1 MTYTVCRIQHPSG
14 QVAQL
19 DSFGTEDAAKMC
31 LANVVE
37 EALADRS
44 DLSRGEVRE
53 MVDEAVRTGRFE
65 LRNSSGERDSYL
77 YIDRE

>member
-14 QVAQL
+14 QVAHL

-31 LANVVE
+31 LANAVE

-44 DLSRGEVRE
+44 DLTRVEVRE
-53 MVDEAVRTGRFE
+53 LVDEAVRTGRFV
-65 LRNSSGERDSYL
+65 LRNPSGERDSSL
-77 YIDRE
+77 YIDKE

>member
-1 MTYTVCRIQHPSG
+1 MQHPSG
-14 QVAQL
+14 QVAHL

-44 DLSRGEVRE
+44 DLSRGEVCE
-53 MVDEAVRTGRFE
+53 LVDEAVRTGRFV
-65 LRNSSGERDSYL
+65 LRNPSGERDSYFH
-77 YIDRE
+77 IDKE

>member
-1 MTYTVCRIQHPSG
+1 MTYTVCRMQHLSG
-14 QVAQL
+14 LVAHL

-44 DLSRGEVRE
+44 GLTRVEVRE
-53 MVDEAVRTGRFE
+53 LVDEAVRAGRFE
-65 LRNSSGERDSYL
+65 LRNPDGQRDSSF
-77 YIDRE
+77 YIDKE